1 MTGPTIAARMAYP
14 SRVSEFIP
22 LFSGLHVAQ
31 SLAFCVVFGKPLWFF
46 FVLFLFAIELSVF
59 FQLTA
64 SDYPFSIFK
73 LFFYILKPNYPSDT
87 LLVRL

>member
-1 MTGPTIAARMAYP
+1 MTGPIIAARMTYP

-31 SLAFCVVFGKPLWFF
+31 SIAFCVVFYKPLWFF
-46 FVLFLFAIELSVF
+46 LSFSF

-64 SDYPFSIFK
+64 SDYPFSIFNF
-73 LFFYILKPNYPSDT
+73 FFYILKPNYPSDT